1 MENGAF
7 YISRVGAVMQSGNR
21 LSGRIGIYEMPEH
34 TAAELDHP
42 DDWISMEQLMR
53 KYVLSK
59 IKGKKIKLFLTDVDG
74 VMTDAGMYYSENG
87 DEMKKFNSQDGL
99 GMRLLREAGIRT
111 GIITTENTKLVER
124 RAAKLKVDYLSQ
136 GRRDGGK
143 LEAAMDICQKEGI
156 SLEEVAYIG
165 DDMNCIELLS
175 SVGYAACPANAVTA
189 VKSLPG
195 IIILQK
201 RGGDGAVRE
210 FTEWIL
216 NLR

>member
-1 MENGAF
+1 
-7 YISRVGAVMQSGNR
+7 
-21 LSGRIGIYEMPEH
+21 
-34 TAAELDHP
+34 
-42 DDWISMEQLMR
+42 MEQLMR

-99 GMRLLREAGIRT
+99 GMRLLRESGIRT
-111 GIITTENTKLVER
+111 GIITTETTKLVER

-136 GRRDGGK
+136 GLRDGGK

-216 NLR
+216 NLS